1 MTKEEFI
8 AKNAFQ
14 LAYDYCFKAPEGVSR
29 EDFINAK
36 YQDYVATT
44 KKKNAKPGQTL
55 AEAFG
60 ISPDTGLRIDDI
72 PMKSVSRDY
81 VVLEEEIKLND
92 KLVNVQIR
100 FKYKELANV

>member
-14 LAYDYCFKAPEGVSR
+14 LAYDYFLSPEGVSR
-29 EDFINAK
+29 EDFIDVK
-36 YQDYVATT
+36 YKDYVATT

-60 ISPDTGLRIDDI
+60 VSPDTGLRIDDI

-81 VVLEEEIKLND
+81 VILETGIKLND
-92 KLVNVQIR
+92 KLVNVQVR